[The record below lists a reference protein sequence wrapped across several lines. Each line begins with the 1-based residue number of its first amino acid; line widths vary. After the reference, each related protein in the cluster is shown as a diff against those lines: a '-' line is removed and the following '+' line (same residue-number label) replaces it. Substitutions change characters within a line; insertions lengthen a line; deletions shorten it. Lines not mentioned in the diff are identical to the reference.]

1 MRFRLRTLLIV
12 AALLPPVGLRHSP
25 PIRPA
30 PSMMERWERLT
41 TDQAKRAAE
50 DDQYLTD
57 EQRAYYWLEQWRN
70 SLLDPSYPVWY
81 P

>member
-1 MRFRLRTLLIV
+1 
-12 AALLPPVGLRHSP
+12 
-25 PIRPA
+25 
-30 PSMMERWERLT
+30 MMERWERLT